1 MFSISPSVISYGTR
15 ASQTERKR
23 RVWYVTPQ

>member
-1 MFSISPSVISYGTR
+1 MFSITPSVISYGMRVTHADR
-15 ASQTERKR
+15 TR